1 MFWRKKEGEQKDKQ
15 KKKKSVQKIEG
26 AMWGYMV
33 SKHGVI
39 VDVLQNL
46 RQVERHGVI
55 EGKPAIMVRIF
66 DPAAVDEKGVAI
78 EDYESLGDNPEL
90 VLYEGYCRETGGRLD
105 IHIEKK

>member
-15 KKKKSVQKIEG
+15 KKKKSVKKIEG

-33 SKHGVI
+33 SEHGVI

-46 RQVERHGVI
+46 RQVEGHGVI
-55 EGKPAIMVRIF
+55 EGKPAIMIRIF
-66 DPAAVDEKGVAI
+66 DPADADKKGVAI